1 MGSMKFENADTD
13 ADTDVG
19 LSDMSDVY
27 VLSVFSWQ
35 ICPVS
40 IRYLD
45 FVRILCP
52 VSVCPDFS
60 ISPLSG
66 NYINF

>member
-1 MGSMKFENADTD
+1 MDSMTFEN

-27 VLSVFSWQ
+27 VLSVCES
-35 ICPVS
+35 PMSV
-40 IRYLD
+40 RYLD
-45 FVRILCP
+45 FVPILCP
-52 VSVCPDFS
+52 VSVCSDFS

-66 NYINF
+66 NYITF